1 MNAAV
6 ISSNIEAKL
15 KALISDLRAGG
26 FLIDNAKVL
35 GFNEQEVKEEAWFF
49 QLLKELLYGAV
60 KDANNQV
67 MLQKQGDLCLEVPS
81 WVENADKEITDKIEN
96 DGGAVNKTCLFQYP
110 NVEETDVIV
119 IGFGPAAIAAVK
131 KLKSNNMPLK
141 IVLIRKNH
149 VGKVARLAGYA
160 KVFMTK
166 FLITSRGK
174 LKENLPAIIEDN
186 RVMEEIYLKELKNLG
201 VKIKAAEAQIEK
213 YDEQGK
219 FWIVNAGEE
228 YFRASKVI
236 VASGTITCRNVSA
249 AILPED
255 INKGI
260 ARGALEKRSSRIV
273 TQLGLVALLNDLVN
287 SNKPL
292 PKRIVITG
300 GGVIAIEYAC
310 ILARQGI
317 KVIVLDRFKETL
329 ARIDPDLAKV
339 IIADLLKLGVVFY
352 NNVEIKKVEKG
363 VKNITLTLT
372 NTKGNT
378 VIFTERKN
386 KRTIKRELRE
396 EKEVKA
402 NYLLVAAGV
411 EPDYSAFKKLIA
423 DNIVKVGDK
432 KAITNINELED
443 LGLILAGSVKGSAV
457 INLVHNVQM
466 HSEEVISKMLGEKI
480 NQKVFEKKMN
490 VSTIFFREKE
500 FSSAETAQDAVI
512 IAEKA
517 AFKENGNNCF
527 VKIKV
532 EKETGRVVGVYIAS
546 KHSSEIIAG
555 AALFI
560 YSGGTVERLLAMG
573 LGEKASSRN
582 YPVIGAL
589 LSAAKKLG
597 NNTLVARI
605 SGISVKNSESFK
617 KENGK
622 AQTQDISVIFE
633 GFKEKMV
640 DKTCSLKSSALARAQ
655 IERAVDLELIIYLNK
670 NQKIIKVEFKNLDK
684 EFSESAVIIGKM
696 LVSMP
701 VELDVLAARIDFAPH
716 PTLMMEAVQKLI
728 KKFSQEEKNVI
739 SINDEKRLAG
749 GKQE

>member
-26 FLIDNAKVL
+26 FLINNAKVL
-35 GFNEQEVKEEAWFF
+35 GFNEQEVKEEARFF
-49 QLLKELLYGAV
+49 KLLKELLYGAV

-67 MLQKQGDLCLEVPS
+67 MLQKQGDLRLEVPS
-81 WVENADKEITDKIEN
+81 WVENADKEITDKSEN
-96 DGGAVNKTCLFQYP
+96 CGGAVNKNCLFQYP

-119 IGFGPAAIAAVK
+119 IGFGPAAIAVVK

-149 VGKVARLAGYA
+149 VGKVARMAGYA

-186 RVMEEIYLKELKNLG
+186 RVMEEIYLKELKSLG

-236 VASGTITCRNVSA
+236 VAAGTITCRNVSA

-260 ARGALEKRSSRIV
+260 ARGALEKRSSRIF
-273 TQLGLVALLNDLVN
+273 TQLGLVALLNDIVN

-432 KAITNINELED
+432 KAITNISELED

-466 HSEEVISKMLGEKI
+466 HSEEVICKMLGEKI
-480 NQKVFEKKMN
+480 N
-490 VSTIFFREKE
+490 
-500 FSSAETAQDAVI
+500 
-512 IAEKA
+512 
-517 AFKENGNNCF
+517 
-527 VKIKV
+527 
-532 EKETGRVVGVYIAS
+532 
-546 KHSSEIIAG
+546 
-555 AALFI
+555 
-560 YSGGTVERLLAMG
+560 
-573 LGEKASSRN
+573 
-582 YPVIGAL
+582 
-589 LSAAKKLG
+589 
-597 NNTLVARI
+597 
-605 SGISVKNSESFK
+605 
-617 KENGK
+617 
-622 AQTQDISVIFE
+622 
-633 GFKEKMV
+633 
-640 DKTCSLKSSALARAQ
+640 
-655 IERAVDLELIIYLNK
+655 
-670 NQKIIKVEFKNLDK
+670 
-684 EFSESAVIIGKM
+684 
-696 LVSMP
+696 
-701 VELDVLAARIDFAPH
+701 
-716 PTLMMEAVQKLI
+716 
-728 KKFSQEEKNVI
+728 
-739 SINDEKRLAG
+739 
-749 GKQE
+749 